1 MHLVYQVRHFVEHAK
16 SLIFCAFTALLRPGR
31 APKRSESDFEV
42 GQTTKFDKLPI
53 NGRDLSSQLS
63 LADISLTNAGMHLLY
78 SAFRRLFFLFCRA
91 ERLCLE
97 EAGCPWNTKTVQHQR
112 HCVLTLLK
120 NTLWVTHSFRAFS
133 TNNTGISPAF
143 TKLPR
148 ACDRNTAATSK
159 SASKQRGTQTLT
171 AWRWK

>member
-31 APKRSESDFEV
+31 PPKRSESDFEV

-78 SAFRRLFFLFCRA
+78 SAFRRLFFFILQSWKAVFRRSWMPVKHQDSA
-91 ERLCLE
+91 TPEALCTHFIKKYTL
-97 EAGCPWNTKTVQHQR
+97 GHSFLQSLQHQQYR
-112 HCVLTLLK
+112 YLACLHKAAQSLWQEHCSYL
-120 NTLWVTHSFRAFS
+120 
-133 TNNTGISPAF
+133 
-143 TKLPR
+143 
-148 ACDRNTAATSK
+148 
-159 SASKQRGTQTLT
+159 
-171 AWRWK
+171 